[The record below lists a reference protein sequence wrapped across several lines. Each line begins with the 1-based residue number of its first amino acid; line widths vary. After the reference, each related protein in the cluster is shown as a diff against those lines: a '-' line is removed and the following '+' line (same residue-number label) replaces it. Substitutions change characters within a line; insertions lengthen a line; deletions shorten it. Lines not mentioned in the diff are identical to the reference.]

1 MRPCK
6 WGRVTPSAGRGT
18 GPGQEGPS
26 GLWSLIKIGTVG
38 LSACGTGMAC
48 AGCSRLPPD
57 DLAWGSWGREPPP
70 PPSLL
75 LPTSDSVGT
84 DAWRPGCCGDSA
96 RPTHPFRATSGLES
110 VRWEEPGLQSGQRLS
125 PGPGPAAHK
134 RPPVPRSLGA
144 AGPGLGGGHLGSGRP
159 AWVPAPLLPSSSLP
173 SAPARLCPLQV
184 SRADG

>member
-1 MRPCK
+1 MWEGDPKCWQGHWARSGGPFRALELDQNRDSGALRVFLPAAQEWPVLVVPDFLLMTWPGAVGGGSHRPH
-6 WGRVTPSAGRGT
+6 P
-18 GPGQEGPS
+18 P
-26 GLWSLIKIGTVG
+26 
-38 LSACGTGMAC
+38 
-48 AGCSRLPPD
+48 CSCPP
-57 DLAWGSWGREPPP
+57 R
-70 PPSLL
+70 
-75 LPTSDSVGT
+75 SVGT
-84 DAWRPGCCGDSA
+84 HAWRPGCCGDSA

-144 AGPGLGGGHLGSGRP
+144 AGPGLGGGHLGSGRL

-184 SRADG
+184 SRANG